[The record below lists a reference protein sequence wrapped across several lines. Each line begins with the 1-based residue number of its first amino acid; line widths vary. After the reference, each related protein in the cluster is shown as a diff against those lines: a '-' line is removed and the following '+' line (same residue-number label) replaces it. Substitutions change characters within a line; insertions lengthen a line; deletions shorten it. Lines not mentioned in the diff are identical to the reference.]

1 MPGLPEGHGL
11 RVFDEI
17 DSTNSEAMRI
27 AGSLAG
33 PTWILAK
40 RQTRGRGRSGRPW
53 STLPGNLAATLA
65 MTVDEPPKAV
75 ALRTFVAALAL
86 RDAFRANGVEGRRVT
101 LKWPNDVLLNGG
113 KAAGI
118 LLECASVP
126 GGRSSRLAVGFGVN
140 LAAAPDPFPDA
151 ARSSRPV
158 SLLGETGLKAEPT
171 AFLETLAA
179 AFAEREAQ
187 YCRSGF
193 QEIRA
198 EWIAHAERLGA
209 TASFRLSDRI
219 VEGVFRTV
227 DSAGRA
233 IVEAAEGRLEI
244 AAADLAF

>member
-1 MPGLPEGHGL
+1 MPGLPEGHEL
-11 RVFDEI
+11 RVFDEV

-27 AGSLAG
+27 AGSIAG
-33 PTWILAK
+33 PTWVLAK
-40 RQTRGRGRSGRPW
+40 RQTKGRGRSGRPW
-53 STLPGNLAATLA
+53 SMLPGNLAATLA

-86 RDAFRANGVEGRRVT
+86 RDAFRTTGVEGHRIT
-101 LKWPNDVLLNGG
+101 LKWPNDVLLNRG

-118 LLECASVP
+118 LLECAPEP
-126 GGRSSRLAVGFGVN
+126 GGSSRLAVGFGVN
-140 LAAAPDPFPDA
+140 LAAAPDPFPGA
-151 ARSSRPV
+151 ARSARPV
-158 SLLGETGLKAEPT
+158 SLFGETGLKVEPA
-171 AFLETLAA
+171 AFLEALATA
-179 AFAEREAQ
+179 CAEREAQ

-193 QEIRA
+193 PEIRA
-198 EWIAHAERLGA
+198 EWMAHAERLGA